1 MRLLCCLLFPAFLAA
16 QRGPLDLSLDL
27 YTGLGADP
35 LAQICLAPPGCWDG
49 LVAGMATRPPK
60 STARTPAG
68 ATVEVWDLAY
78 RDRPRHEAFGLYLD
92 GLRER
97 LSRAFAAPPPRHGA
111 IELSDLVSSDPSNP
125 QKLDLTKV
133 KSMQDRFNRLPPNG
147 SPVKPVRP

>member
-16 QRGPLDLSLDL
+16 QSGPVDLSLDL
-27 YTGLGADP
+27 HTGLGADP
-35 LAQICLAPPGCWDG
+35 LAQIRLAPAGCWDG
-49 LVAGMATRPPK
+49 LVAGMAARPAKPA
-60 STARTPAG
+60 ARTPAG

-78 RDRPRHEAFGLYLD
+78 RSLPRREAFGLYLD

-97 LSRAFAAPPPRHGA
+97 LSRAFTAPPPSHGA
-111 IELSDLVSSDPSNP
+111 LELSDLVSSDPSNP

-147 SPVKPVRP
+147 SPVKPR